1 MKIKNNES
9 QQVDEVTLFNM
20 IMPSIEDYFNY
31 FKLLSIP
38 REQYV
43 SIIKKIIS
51 STITRYKEDEYV
63 DLVVDQIKE
72 VLSSSFQALS
82 KDEIEKLLSNYIND
96 SFSNS
101 KEYKKALTSLASLNK
116 LFEAFSYFP
125 DKELIISLLK
135 NNEKFNN
142 TITNYFNHNKK
153 NIVTGNIDRVTENS
167 ITQIIVETYC
177 ELNNI
182 KIEMVEEKIIPY
194 DSDYYT
200 DDSVKAYIRELY
212 KKPLLTREEEIS
224 LAKRIKM
231 GDEDAKTEFIERNLR
246 LVASI
251 ARKYKTQKLDFLDL
265 IQEGNIG
272 LVKAAERFDI
282 SKGFR
287 FSTYATWW
295 IRQFINR
302 AISDTDK
309 TIRIP
314 VYLIE
319 KISKLYIL
327 KKDMSSKLGREPTT
341 QELAKK
347 MKLDIEKVEELE
359 KLMDMSN
366 PVSLD
371 QTVSD
376 SEKSDSSE
384 TELSNFI
391 PSEVDVEEEVLQK
404 TLRDQ
409 FDIIFN
415 SGDFNQREIDII
427 KERFGFYDEEKTLE
441 EVAAKYNLTRERIRQ
456 VEEKALRK
464 LRNPKFRKNL
474 EAYRDLPNDKYI
486 FNNTQSIG
494 KQALDSYGNAKRNDK
509 KITYNQSTT
518 MSELL
523 DMIKEK
529 CNFSETEIFVI
540 ELKFGLIDGMPK
552 DNQSIAKLLGLSGK
566 KANTMIHGMLEKIY
580 FYDELKDLLDECILR
595 ANYKS
600 TTKSEGLEVARK
612 ISLICNLDDLEE
624 ILLAKRY
631 GFENGTYQS
640 PESISQMLGC
650 SKVKYSRGISKII
663 SKLKMKSN
671 SKASE
676 LFKLYNVGYLPD
688 SIEEFELKKAKT
700 KMKIRTKS

>member
-43 SIIKKIIS
+43 SIIKEIIS

-72 VLSSSFQALS
+72 VLSSNFQALS

-101 KEYKKALTSLASLNK
+101 KEYKKALTSLANLNK
-116 LFEAFSYFP
+116 LFEAFTYFP

-182 KIEMVEEKIIPY
+182 KIEMVEEKLIPY

-272 LVKAAERFDI
+272 LVKAA
-282 SKGFR
+282 
-287 FSTYATWW
+287 
-295 IRQFINR
+295 
-302 AISDTDK
+302 
-309 TIRIP
+309 
-314 VYLIE
+314 
-319 KISKLYIL
+319 
-327 KKDMSSKLGREPTT
+327 
-341 QELAKK
+341 
-347 MKLDIEKVEELE
+347 
-359 KLMDMSN
+359 
-366 PVSLD
+366 
-371 QTVSD
+371 
-376 SEKSDSSE
+376 
-384 TELSNFI
+384 
-391 PSEVDVEEEVLQK
+391 
-404 TLRDQ
+404 
-409 FDIIFN
+409 
-415 SGDFNQREIDII
+415 
-427 KERFGFYDEEKTLE
+427 
-441 EVAAKYNLTRERIRQ
+441 
-456 VEEKALRK
+456 
-464 LRNPKFRKNL
+464 
-474 EAYRDLPNDKYI
+474 
-486 FNNTQSIG
+486 
-494 KQALDSYGNAKRNDK
+494 
-509 KITYNQSTT
+509 
-518 MSELL
+518 
-523 DMIKEK
+523 
-529 CNFSETEIFVI
+529 VI
-540 ELKFGLIDGMPK
+540 
-552 DNQSIAKLLGLSGK
+552 
-566 KANTMIHGMLEKIY
+566 
-580 FYDELKDLLDECILR
+580 
-595 ANYKS
+595 
-600 TTKSEGLEVARK
+600 
-612 ISLICNLDDLEE
+612 
-624 ILLAKRY
+624 
-631 GFENGTYQS
+631 
-640 PESISQMLGC
+640 
-650 SKVKYSRGISKII
+650 
-663 SKLKMKSN
+663 
-671 SKASE
+671 
-676 LFKLYNVGYLPD
+676 
-688 SIEEFELKKAKT
+688 
-700 KMKIRTKS
+700 

>member
-1 MKIKNNES
+1 MKIKDNES

-43 SIIKKIIS
+43 SIIKEIIS

-72 VLSSSFQALS
+72 VLSSKFQALS
-82 KDEIEKLLSNYIND
+82 KDGIEKLLSNYIND

-182 KIEMVEEKIIPY
+182 KIEMVEEKFIPY

-200 DDSVKAYIRELY
+200 DNSVEAYLRELY
-212 KKPLLTREEEIS
+212 KKPLLTREEEIA

-231 GDEDAKTEFIERNLR
+231 GDEDAKNEFVERNLR

-251 ARKYKTQKLDFLDL
+251 ARKYKTQKLDLLDL

-295 IRQFINR
+295 IRQSINR

-327 KKDMSSKLGREPTT
+327 KKDMSSKPGREPTT
-341 QELAKK
+341 KELAEK

-366 PVSLD
+366 PASLD
-371 QTVSD
+371 QPVSD
-376 SEKSDSSE
+376 SEKADSSE
-384 TELSNFI
+384 TELSQFI
-391 PSEVDVEEEVLQK
+391 PSEVDVEEEVLQQ

-409 FDIIFN
+409 FDVIFN

-427 KERFGFYDEEKTLE
+427 KERFGFYDDEKTLE
-441 EVAAKYNLTRERIRQ
+441 EVGAKYNLTRERIRQ

-464 LRNPKFRKNL
+464 LRNPKFRKYL

-486 FNNTQSIG
+486 FNNTQSSG

-509 KITYNQSTT
+509 KITYNQSTP

-566 KANTMIHGMLEKIY
+566 KANTMIHGILEKIY
-580 FYDELKDLLDECILR
+580 FYDEFKDLLDECILR

-612 ISLICNLDDLEE
+612 IALICNLDDLEE
-624 ILLAKRY
+624 MLLAKRY
-631 GFENGTYQS
+631 GFADGTYQS
-640 PESISQMLGC
+640 PESITQMLGC